1 MPIAQQITY
10 KCPKCGY
17 TITKT
22 IGDVIINPSDLVP
35 STCPKCGKEMIK
47 TNGIIESIKKLFE

>member
-10 KCPKCGY
+10 KCPKCGF

-22 IGDVIINPSDLVP
+22 IGDVINPLDLIP
-35 STCPKCGKEMIK
+35 PTCPKCGQKMIK